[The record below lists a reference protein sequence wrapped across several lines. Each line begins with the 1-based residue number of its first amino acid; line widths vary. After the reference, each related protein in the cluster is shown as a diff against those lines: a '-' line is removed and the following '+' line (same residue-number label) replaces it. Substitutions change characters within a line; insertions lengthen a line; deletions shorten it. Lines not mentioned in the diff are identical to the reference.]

1 MAQSQWQWNPDGS
14 AIVFVNGRQIRIA
27 PGGAS
32 PGQTI
37 TVAGQK
43 VAVPAKPAP
52 APQVQPYLTPD
63 QQQFIIGKEGEWSSL
78 VGDADLALKQAGI
91 QLNELDLPQ
100 IGLKAG
106 QQEGAAL
113 EDVAGRGLEMSGVRD
128 NALQD
133 IERGR
138 VLAETAARAAF
149 QAVQDKRD
157 AMMSR
162 VENERINVENWKR
175 ATSGA
180 NAAMDNANIPP
191 TGGTPETLK
200 PPVATSIPSAQPG
213 QAVGGPPRTAT
224 GPRLNTTPGG
234 MIAPTQ
240 TGRSVIADKDQ
251 TVYTP
256 GGRPI
261 GMYEGAPRGWTV
273 SLTPGGRVRYTRSEV
288 PKVKTR

>member
-27 PGGAS
+27 PGGAT

-37 TVAGQK
+37 TVGGQK
-43 VAVPAKPAP
+43 VAVPAKPAA
-52 APQVQPYLTPD
+52 APQVQPYLTPE
-63 QQQFIIGKEGEWSSL
+63 QQQFIIGKESEWSSL
-78 VGDADLALKQAGI
+78 ISDADLALKQAGI
-91 QLNELDLPQ
+91 QLNEIDLPQ
-100 IGLKAG
+100 IGLRAG

-113 EDVAGRGLEMSGVRD
+113 EDVAGRGLSMSGIRD

-133 IERGR
+133 IERSR

-157 AMMSR
+157 ALMSR

-175 ATSGA
+175 ATMGA
-180 NAAMDNANIPP
+180 NAAQDNANIPP
-191 TGGTPETLK
+191 PASKITPLK
-200 PPVATSIPSAQPG
+200 PPTAPSVPTSQPG
-213 QAVGGPPRTAT
+213 QAVGG
-224 GPRLNTTPGG
+224 TPQVKTPT
-234 MIAPTQ
+234 APTRV
-240 TGRSVIADKDQ
+240 GRSVIVDKDQ

-261 GMYEGAPRGWTV
+261 GMYEGAPRGYTV

-288 PKVKTR
+288 PKVKTK